1 MSYKNRI
8 TEDQRQIVHNLKV
21 IRDYGEFPKGKNH
34 LYSKYKSEGLVYMG
48 NKKTIGAGS
57 HKREYLTS
65 QSKVKLTKKGRR
77 LARVNEY

>member
-21 IRDYGEFPKGKNH
+21 VRDYGEFPKGKNY

-48 NKKTIGAGS
+48 HKTTKSG
-57 HKREYLTS
+57 H
-65 QSKVKLTKKGRR
+65 QVMDKVKLTEKGRR
-77 LARVNEY
+77 LSRVNEY